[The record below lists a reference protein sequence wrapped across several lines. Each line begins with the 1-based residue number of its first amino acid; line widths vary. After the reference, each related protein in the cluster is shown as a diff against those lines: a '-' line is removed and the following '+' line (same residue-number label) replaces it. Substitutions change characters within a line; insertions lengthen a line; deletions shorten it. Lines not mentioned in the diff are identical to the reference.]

1 MKRVKR
7 PRRPHTARG
16 AADLQAA
23 ATPAA
28 TVNPVAIDPRLCGV
42 DERDVLRLDIAK
54 LALPVLVERL
64 GGEVSITE
72 DEAEAVCGDTAAGRS
87 A

>member
-1 MKRVKR
+1 
-7 PRRPHTARG
+7 
-16 AADLQAA
+16 
-23 ATPAA
+23 
-28 TVNPVAIDPRLCGV
+28 V

-72 DEAEAVCGDTAAGRS
+72 DEAEAVWR
-87 A
+87 